1 MRLSH
6 DRVTSGTRPDNGLL
20 RSHRSLRKRRADAQ
34 RLADLRRAHARPRA
48 SCSHQEARAN
58 ELRIFLSSSTDRFVS
73 VTIALASLARRR
85 RLFVGIGQSPPANFQ
100 RTNYARRNRR
110 ALTDVDQ
117 RRCPSFSSFWHWFP
131 QLRYPRYIAR
141 LLSFKCRRL
150 RFSETT
156 RATCLGETVL
166 ENLNRCSFIAA
177 SSRGLSPRHSASQSH
192 KTKAASVGVPLGV
205 TPRLRAAPSRPAR

>member
-117 RRCPSFSSFWHWFP
+117 RRCPSFSKLLALVPSTEVPSLHCTLALVQVPPLEIQRDNSRDLPGRDGTREP
-131 QLRYPRYIAR
+131 QSLLLYCRVVSWPIA
-141 LLSFKCRRL
+141 SP
-150 RFSETT
+150 FSK
-156 RATCLGETVL
+156 
-166 ENLNRCSFIAA
+166 
-177 SSRGLSPRHSASQSH
+177 PQ
-192 KTKAASVGVPLGV
+192 P
-205 TPRLRAAPSRPAR
+205 